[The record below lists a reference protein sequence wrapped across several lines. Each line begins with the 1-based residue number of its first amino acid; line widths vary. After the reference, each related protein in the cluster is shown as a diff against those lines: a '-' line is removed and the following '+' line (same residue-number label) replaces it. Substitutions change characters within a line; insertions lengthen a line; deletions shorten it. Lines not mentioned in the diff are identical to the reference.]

1 MAPTLLPYAA
11 QMDEVSPLI
20 RSIFE
25 GRKKLIDSSSHNV
38 KRDIGGANARSKN
51 APQKEKELVMV
62 EYEETMRKKVDAL
75 EEEITIFKNESKRLK
90 KVAKVG

>member
-1 MAPTLLPYAA
+1 LAPTPLPYAA

-25 GRKKLIDSSSHNV
+25 GRKKLIDSSHNV

-51 APQKEKELVMV
+51 APQKEKELVTI